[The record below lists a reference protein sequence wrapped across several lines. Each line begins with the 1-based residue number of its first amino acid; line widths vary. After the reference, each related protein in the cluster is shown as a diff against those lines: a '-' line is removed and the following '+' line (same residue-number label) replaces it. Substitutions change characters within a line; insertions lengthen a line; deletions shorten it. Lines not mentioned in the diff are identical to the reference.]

1 VSEVLVLEVD
11 ARLAAGIAPH
21 ERRRAVEASR
31 APLRVLSA
39 GEWQF
44 EPAPDTTS
52 LGALILKGMVVLRMD
67 FCGRT
72 HLEVLGEGD
81 VLNPWRLATDTPLQE
96 QVRIHVTQSA
106 YLALL
111 DHRFVLQMTPWPE
124 ISAALMRRE
133 IWRTRRMMLQA
144 CILSQPLVDERL
156 ELMLWRLAEQFGSLT
171 RDGLLVRLP
180 FTHLQLAEM
189 IAARRSTVTV
199 AANRLVAEDRLR
211 RPGRN
216 QWLLPY
222 HELTRLKIPETV
234 RSDAALVL

>member
-1 VSEVLVLEVD
+1 MLDVD
-11 ARLAAGIAPH
+11 AKLAAVIAPR

-31 APLRVLSA
+31 APVRFLSA
-39 GEWQF
+39 GEWEF
-44 EPAPDTTS
+44 EPAPETMS

-67 FCGRT
+67 FAGRT
-72 HLEVLGEGD
+72 HLEVLGDGD

-96 QVRIHVTQSA
+96 QTQIHVMQSG

-111 DHRFVLQMTPWPE
+111 DRRFVLQMTPWPE
-124 ISAALMRRE
+124 IFVELMRRE

-144 CILSQPLVDERL
+144 CILSRSRVDERL
-156 ELMLWRLAEQFGSLT
+156 EFMLWRLAEQFGRMT

-189 IAARRSTVTV
+189 IAARRSTVSV
-199 AANRLVAEDRLR
+199 AAGRLLAEDRIR

-216 QWLLPY
+216 QWLLP
-222 HELTRLKIPETV
+222 HRELTRLKTLETSPG
-234 RSDAALVL
+234 SDLP